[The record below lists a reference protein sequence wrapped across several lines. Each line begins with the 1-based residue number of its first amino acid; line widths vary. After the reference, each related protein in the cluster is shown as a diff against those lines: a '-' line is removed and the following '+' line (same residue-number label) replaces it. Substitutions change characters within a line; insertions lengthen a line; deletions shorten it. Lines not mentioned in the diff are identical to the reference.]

1 LKRSRY
7 IVTSINN
14 SFKTKREEI
23 EYYALELLNAEKEFS
38 RSEIKNHVN
47 ERSGKEFT
55 EGSFASALRKLVNN
69 NPRVISLKR
78 GYYQLTK
85 NEQFHKDNFDNMTV
99 ATLKRFIL
107 DINKLA
113 HNINPLYVTEKQ
125 QKIFDILKCEIE
137 HLNNSV
143 KKVDK
148 VIQEEINPSE
158 QLD

>member
-1 LKRSRY
+1 M
-7 IVTSINN
+7 TSIENK
-14 SFKTKREEI
+14 FKTKREEI
-23 EYYALELLNAEKEFS
+23 EYYALELLSAEKEYA
-38 RSEIKNHVN
+38 RTEIKNHVTK
-47 ERSGKEFT
+47 RSGKEFT
-55 EGSFASALRKLVNN
+55 EGTFASALRQLVNN
-69 NPRVISLKR
+69 NNNVVSLRK

-85 NEQFHKDNFDNMTV
+85 NEQFHKDNFDNMTI

-125 QKIFDILKCEIE
+125 QKIFKILKCEIE